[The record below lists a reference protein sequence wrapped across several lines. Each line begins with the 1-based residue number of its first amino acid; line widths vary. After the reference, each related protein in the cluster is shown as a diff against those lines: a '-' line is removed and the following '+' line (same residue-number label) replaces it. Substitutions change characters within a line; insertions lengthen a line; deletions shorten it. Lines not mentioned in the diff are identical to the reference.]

1 MDRAARRLQ
10 GAHRANAVT
19 SRILVSLRV
28 GAVPERAFEVFVCE
42 IGVWWRP
49 NALFRFRSPPAGVV
63 AFEPGLDGRFTE
75 TSADGEV
82 FEIGRITV
90 WEPGVRL
97 AFTWRQAS
105 FAPGQTTEVEVR
117 FEPVGNE
124 TRVTVEHRG
133 WETIPQEHV
142 ARHTFPDA
150 IFLQRRGEWWQR
162 LLGFYAARVA
172 DANSAKSPR

>member
-1 MDRAARRLQ
+1 M
-10 GAHRANAVT
+10 T
-19 SRILVSLRV
+19 SRILVALRV
-28 GAVPERAFEVFVCE
+28 AAVPERAFDAFVCE

-49 NALFRFRSPPAGVV
+49 NALFRFTPRSAGVV
-63 AFEPGLDGRFTE
+63 AFEPGLGGRFTE
-75 TSADGEV
+75 TSADGEA

-105 FAPGQTTEVEVR
+105 FAPGQETDVEVR
-117 FEPVGNE
+117 FDPVGNE

-142 ARHTFPDA
+142 VRHTFPDA
-150 IFLQRRGEWWQR
+150 IFLQRHGEWWQS
-162 LLGFYAARVA
+162 LLRFYAARVA
-172 DANSAKSPR
+172 NSANSPR